1 MTRGP
6 GAPHHDVA
14 HLALRYRPSADLLM
28 GQVAD
33 RAADIADEAVQRDTP
48 DADTTIE
55 WVRRPDGT
63 RQLVGLQVVFAAS
76 RAAEGR
82 LSEALPADLDA
93 RLGSVVR
100 SLAGLP
106 GDLVDR
112 SDTPAAT
119 DPLARNDLEL
129 EVPVDELVLPD
140 DLGDL
145 ADLMTLNPSTIH
157 LMTADALTTYPADG
171 SDDGP
176 NATPESLA
184 DALDALADAIAAI
197 PDADAL
203 PTRRLTRILHELA
216 DAIVSTG
223 GLPAPGV
230 SAAARAAVRGGT
242 PLTAGER
249 TTLADL
255 LRQLDDPD
263 QWDDAE
269 SGIRTLTARLTGG
282 GQP

>member
-14 HLALRYRPSADLLM
+14 HLAVRYRPSADLLM
-28 GQVAD
+28 AQVAD
-33 RAADIADEAVQRDTP
+33 RAEDIPDAAVQRDTP

-63 RQLVGLQVVFAAS
+63 RQLVGLQVVFAAT

-82 LSEALPADLDA
+82 LSGALPADLDA
-93 RLGSVVR
+93 RLRPVVR
-100 SLAGLP
+100 SLAGFP
-106 GDLVDR
+106 GDLVDG
-112 SDTPAAT
+112 SDTPPAS
-119 DPLARNDLEL
+119 DPLARNDLAL
-129 EVPVDELVLPD
+129 EVPTDELVLPT
-140 DLGDL
+140 DLGDSTTL
-145 ADLMTLNPSTIH
+145 LDLDAVMSNDLVDAMRIDLNDPGPPRS
-157 LMTADALTTYPADG
+157 PA
-171 SDDGP
+171 
-176 NATPESLA
+176 SLA
-184 DALDALADAIAAI
+184 EALDALADGITAI

-255 LRQLDDPD
+255 LRQLDDPG

-269 SGIRTLTARLTGG
+269 EGIRALTARLTDG

>member
-14 HLALRYRPSADLLM
+14 HLAVRYRPSADLLM
-28 GQVAD
+28 AQVAA
-33 RAADIADEAVQRDTP
+33 RADDILEEAVQRDTP
-48 DADTTIE
+48 DADTTLE

-63 RQLVGLQVVFAAS
+63 RRLVGVQVVFAAA
-76 RAAEGR
+76 RASEGR
-82 LSEALPADLDA
+82 LSEALPVDLDA
-93 RLGSVVR
+93 RLRSVVR
-100 SLAGLP
+100 SLAGPP
-106 GDLVDR
+106 GDLVDGI
-112 SDTPAAT
+112 DTPAAT

-145 ADLMTLNPSTIH
+145 VDLMRLNPSTIR
-157 LMTADALTTYPADG
+157 LSTADALTPHPADG
-171 SDDGP
+171 PDGP
-176 NATPESLA
+176 HATPESLA
-184 DALDALADAIAAI
+184 EALDSLAGAITAI
-197 PDADAL
+197 PDADVV
-203 PTRRLTRILHELA
+203 PTGRLASLLHELA

-255 LRQLDDPD
+255 LGQVDDTD
-263 QWDDAE
+263 QWAGAE
-269 SGIRTLTARLTGG
+269 AGIRALTERLGDG
-282 GQP
+282 RRP